1 MRIVLTIVL
10 FVVTCASLNAGDRV
24 TSYTR
29 SFGGGTMTTRSDGSR
44 MTTQRFGN
52 GSLSPETFRSGRS
65 ATHITN
71 RFGGGY
77 MTRSTGSYVRK
88 P

>member
-1 MRIVLTIVL
+1 MKVILTL
-10 FVVTCASLNAGDRV
+10 ALLVVSSACHAGDRV

-29 SFGGGTMTTRSDGSR
+29 SFGGGTMTNRSDGSR

-52 GSLSPETFRSGRS
+52 GTMSRETFRSGQS
-65 ATHITN
+65 ATHFTS
-71 RFGGGY
+71 RFGSGY

>member
-1 MRIVLTIVL
+1 MKFVLTIVL
-10 FVVTCASLNAGDRV
+10 FVVTSACQAGDQV

-29 SFGGGTMTTRSDGSR
+29 KFGGGTMTNRSDGSR

-52 GSLSPETFRSGRS
+52 GTISRETFRSGRS
-65 ATHITN
+65 ATHITS
-71 RFGGGY
+71 RFGSGT
-77 MTRSTGSYVRK
+77 MTRSTGSYIRR